1 MKEDNSQENFEK
13 CLRLLDE
20 NLDILNDIEQE
31 LSDEQED
38 KLTSDIQ
45 LHHLYDMAEDISEFS
60 KIKKAESSFM
70 RRQMDNF
77 DS

>member
-1 MKEDNSQENFEK
+1 MKKDNPQEDFEK

-38 KLTSDIQ
+38 KLTSDVQ
-45 LHHLYDMAEDISEFS
+45 LHHLYDMAEDISESS
-60 KIKKAESSFM
+60 KIKNAESSFM
-70 RRQMDNF
+70 RRQMEHF

>member
-1 MKEDNSQENFEK
+1 MKKDNPQEDFEK

-45 LHHLYDMAEDISEFS
+45 LHHLYDMAEDISESS
-60 KIKKAESSFM
+60 KIKNAESSFM
-70 RRQMDNF
+70 RRQIENF